1 MEAVV
6 SRIRREK
13 IGVLVLD
20 DLHWAEP
27 EGLDFLQSLLAAV
40 PQTGMLIVLAAR
52 PSGREQLHALRPDIE
67 LKLNPLPSPAAEEL
81 ARRLGASGSVAAAA
95 ALRSRGNPLFLE
107 QFAAWAAEANFH
119 GGESGPHTLHQIIA
133 ARIEHLSKVC
143 IADIRQRLRWGR
155 AGERQ
160 IINRELGQL
169 EAEVGRWLDRLE
181 TGDYADR
188 VEAAR
193 HLIRLEQLDYEIFLT
208 SMLIGR
214 PRARSSRLREAIE
227 RLLIGSAGQA
237 LADLKQRAAKGTT
250 ATKEDVSREAKR
262 GGDILFAAFEWAL
275 ARDFYELLTLDK
287 LSNSCHITAAGFR
300 RQGCGHE
307 QEARSCRTGSATFRG
322 GAFIAAWCQAGGGG
336 AAAPSEPHVGVA
348 VGTSV

>member
-1 MEAVV
+1 MTSHKRPSALDHAEAMELGVFVGRDRELSAIEDCWKTTGQTRKLAITAAAGSGKTRLIKEWLRKRPEVRALAANFSLFGGAVENFASQLAELPPDQLNRSASVEAVV

-67 LKLNPLPSPAAEEL
+67 PKLNRLPSPAAEEL
-81 ARRLGASGSVAAAA
+81 ARRLGASGSVATAA

-160 IINRELGQL
+160 IINRELGRL
-169 EAEVGRWLDRLE
+169 EADVGRWLDRLQ

-193 HLIRLEQLDYEIFLT
+193 YLIRLEHLDYD
-208 SMLIGR
+208 
-214 PRARSSRLREAIE
+214 
-227 RLLIGSAGQA
+227 A
-237 LADLKQRAAKGTT
+237 LDLPYVWADLGQRFT
-250 ATKEDVSREAKR
+250 
-262 GGDILFAAFEWAL
+262 
-275 ARDFYELLTLDK
+275 
-287 LSNSCHITAAGFR
+287 
-300 RQGCGHE
+300 
-307 QEARSCRTGSATFRG
+307 
-322 GAFIAAWCQAGGGG
+322 
-336 AAAPSEPHVGVA
+336 
-348 VGTSV
+348 